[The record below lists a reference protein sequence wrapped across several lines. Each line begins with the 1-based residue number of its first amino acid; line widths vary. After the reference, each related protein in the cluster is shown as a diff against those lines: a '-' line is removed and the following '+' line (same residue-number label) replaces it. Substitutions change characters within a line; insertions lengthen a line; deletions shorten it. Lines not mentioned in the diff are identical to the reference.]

1 MQHTR
6 PFHTSVA
13 AEYTRHATSARPRPE
28 RAILPILLSPK
39 RCQECMSTPLC
50 IAMEVAKNRDCKEQT
65 VGQPGGSPRS
75 RTRRD
80 RGRSSSGC
88 CRTFPARTDSIT
100 SQGKDM
106 ANVPAPL
113 VKLAHVPWHS
123 IVAIERSLTLRYL
136 SHFYDTIIAFAGL
149 VQNRFSVFFLGK
161 KKKKTSKWSLCP
173 VLF

>member
-1 MQHTR
+1 MQHKAISYLR
-6 PFHTSVA
+6 CSRVHKARDKRKAKNREGDFAHLVVA
-13 AEYTRHATSARPRPE
+13 KALPRMHVN
-28 RAILPILLSPK
+28 S
-39 RCQECMSTPLC
+39 C
-50 IAMEVAKNRDCKEQT
+50 IAMEVAKKRDCKEQT

-136 SHFYDTIIAFAGL
+136 SHFYDTVIAFAGL
-149 VQNRFSVFFLGK
+149 VQNRFSVFFL
-161 KKKKTSKWSLCP
+161 
-173 VLF
+173 